1 MLYTTDQYF
10 STIFPGKVQK
20 IAVNAGLGCPNR
32 DGTVG
37 SGGCIYCNNA
47 SFNPAYA
54 HCGPRSITEQLEEGV
69 KFFAR
74 KGEPYGYLPYFQS
87 YTNTYGDTQEL
98 IELYE
103 EALAFPKAVG
113 LVIATRPDCLKEDLL
128 DYFEARFGAKAPEN
142 HPFLLVEIGIESTND
157 RTLETIGRGH
167 DFACAAMAVN
177 ELHIR
182 GIAVGVHLILGLPG
196 ETYEDF
202 MDHAERIS
210 ELPVSTLKL
219 HQLQVIKGSR
229 LAQMFISDPSSIKTF
244 SADEYASVVAGFLKH
259 LRPGIALDRVV
270 SESPRDMLLAP
281 SWGLKPFE
289 FEALLNSKLME

>member
-1 MLYTTDQYF
+1 MLYTTGQYF
-10 STIFPGKVQK
+10 SAIFPGKVQK

-54 HCGPRSITEQLEEGV
+54 HDGPRSITEQLEEGV

-87 YTNTYGDTQEL
+87 FTNTYGDTSKL
-98 IELYE
+98 IGLYE

-128 DYFEARFGAKAPEN
+128 DYFESRFGEKAPEN
-142 HPFLLVEIGIESTND
+142 HPYLLVEIGVESTND
-157 RTLETIGRGH
+157 RTLEAIGRGH
-167 DFACAAMAVN
+167 DFACAASAIN
-177 ELHIR
+177 KLHRR

-196 ETYEDF
+196 ETGDDF
-202 MDHAERIS
+202 MDHARKIS
-210 ELPVSTLKL
+210 GLPVSTLKL
-219 HQLQVIKGSR
+219 HQLQIVRGSR
-229 LAQMFISDPSSIKTF
+229 LAHMYATDPSSIKTF
-244 SADEYASVVAGFLKH
+244 TAGEYASAVAAFLKA
-259 LRPGIALDRVV
+259 LRPGIAIDRVV
-270 SESPRDMLLAP
+270 SESPKDMLLAP

-289 FEALLNSKLME
+289 FEALLNSILLE